1 MHIKTLIKISFFT
14 IALTQ
19 NFNFNQISGKK
30 DVKMFPADSCK
41 VKPNYA

>member
-19 NFNFNQISGKK
+19 NLISTKFLA
-30 DVKMFPADSCK
+30 KMFPADSCK